1 MPAEFHLELLTL
13 SQLSPAIHRKPA
25 TVYADIAAKRFDRLP
40 PIVRLPGQRKLF
52 WRKQDVLDWIDQH
65 VQPAVA
71 GVVDESTSTGAKRA
85 AQKVAESNRP
95 QKTGRPTKRQQL
107 ERRLAAARE
116 GK

>member
-1 MPAEFHLELLTL
+1 MSSLLIELLTL
-13 SQLSPAIHRKPA
+13 SQLCPLLHRKPA

-71 GVVDESTSTGAKRA
+71 RIVDEPA
-85 AQKVAESNRP
+85 AIDVNQKVHKLSGSPRP
-95 QKTGRPTKRQQL
+95 RSIGRPTKRQQL
-107 ERRLAAARE
+107 ERRLATARE
-116 GK
+116 GQ